1 MNPFELLVVGETADD
16 DEIRAA
22 YQRAILAHPPDR
34 DPDGFQKVRDAYQ
47 AIRDEDA
54 RLELRLFGLPL
65 LESFSGLLEEVGE
78 GKRYVG
84 PGPWIAALKA
94 LGR

>member
-22 YQRAILAHPPDR
+22 YQRAIVAHPPDR
-34 DPDGFQKVRDAYQ
+34 DPDGFQKVREAFDAV
-47 AIRDEDA
+47 RDEET
-54 RLELRLFGLPL
+54 RIEMRLFGPKPL
-65 LESFSGLLEEVGE
+65 ENFLELVDEAGE
-78 GKRYVG
+78 AKRFVG

>member
-1 MNPFELLVVGETADD
+1 MKPFELLGVEETAGN

-34 DPDGFQKVRDAYQ
+34 DPGGFQKVRDAYD
-47 AIRDEDA
+47 AVRDEDA
-54 RLELRLFGLPL
+54 RLELRLFGPPL
-65 LESFSGLLEEVGE
+65 FGSFSELLEEVGE
-78 GKRYVG
+78 ARRYVG
-84 PGPWIAALKA
+84 PGPWIATLKA